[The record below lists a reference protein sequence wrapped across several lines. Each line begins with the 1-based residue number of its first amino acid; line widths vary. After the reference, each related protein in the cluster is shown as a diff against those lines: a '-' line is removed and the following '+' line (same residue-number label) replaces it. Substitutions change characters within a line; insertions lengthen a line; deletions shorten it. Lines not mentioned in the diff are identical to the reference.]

1 MAGTGSTT
9 HSVCALGFAAD
20 HSSQNTDQAKLNI
33 EDERLMRRVADGD
46 QDAFSALVR
55 SHSSHLYRVAFRI
68 LSDSHEA
75 EDVVQQVFSKLWQ
88 TAPNWK
94 SKGKGLGSWLKK
106 VTVNR
111 SIDRYRKVR
120 IVSNE
125 QCPEPIDKAPNQ
137 HHILEMKELNLAVA
151 EALNALPIRHKTAIV
166 LSYYEGY
173 TNSVSADIL
182 GLNLKAM
189 ESLLVRA
196 RRNMQELLV
205 KKGVAGADMVFA
217 R

>member
-1 MAGTGSTT
+1 MARIGSTT
-9 HSVCALGFAAD
+9 HSLCALGLAVDRA
-20 HSSQNTDQAKLNI
+20 SQATDLKKQNI

-55 SHSSHLYRVAFRI
+55 SHSAQLYRVAFRI

-94 SKGKGLGSWLKK
+94 SKGKGLGAWLKK

-120 IVSNE
+120 IVSSE
-125 QCPEPIDKAPNQ
+125 PHPEPVDKAPNQ
-137 HHILEMKELNLAVA
+137 HHILEMKELNLAVT
-151 EALNALPIRHKTAIV
+151 EALNALPIRHKTAII

-196 RRNMQELLV
+196 RRNMQDLLV